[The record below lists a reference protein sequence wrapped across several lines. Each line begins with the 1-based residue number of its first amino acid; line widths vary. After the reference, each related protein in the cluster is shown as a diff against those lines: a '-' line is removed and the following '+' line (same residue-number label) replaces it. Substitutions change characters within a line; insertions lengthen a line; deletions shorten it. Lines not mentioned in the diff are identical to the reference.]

1 MKYLYSVLSLLAI
14 LFFYPFCGWAQCPA
28 VFPGANFPTC
38 HSQNVYWTA
47 ASGVDHYEWVV
58 DTSSA
63 DPTVAGTVTKNTS
76 LTLFPLAAGT
86 TYYFH
91 VRSVCSGGST
101 SNWVSTLPFTTTC
114 DSLTKVNISE
124 TTETTANVNW
134 NVFKNCEYSFNYAV
148 DTVPVPPTDPL
159 SWHYARG
166 LSTTIT
172 GLIPNTTY
180 FVFIRDSCGSNFG
193 KWVGNHFQTQPLG
206 VQSLKSGQSE
216 ITIYPNPATNVI
228 VVNSQKASGRSSA
241 ATLTDVYGKTIKMI
255 KLNGDKQLV
264 DVSDLPDGLY
274 FIKYADEAT
283 SQTIKLLKQ

>member
-1 MKYLYSVLSLLAI
+1 MTITMK
-14 LFFYPFCGWAQCPA
+14 LFFLCTLCLFITHSSFAQCPA
-28 VFPGANFPTC
+28 VAPGGNFPAC
-38 HSQNVYWTA
+38 HSQNVEWTA
-47 ASGVDHYEWVV
+47 AAGVDHYEWVV

-63 DPTVAGTVTKNTS
+63 DPTIAGITTTSTS

-91 VRSVCSGGST
+91 IRSVCGAGST
-101 SNWVSTLPFTTTC
+101 SNWLSESFTTTC

-124 TTETTANVNW
+124 TSETTANVNW

-172 GLIPNTTY
+172 GLTPNTTY
-180 FVFIRDSCGSNFG
+180 FVFIRDSCGSTFG
-193 KWVGNHFQTQPLG
+193 QWVGNHFQTQPLG
-206 VQSLKSGQSE
+206 VQSLKSGQAQ
-216 ITIYPNPATNVI
+216 ITIYPNPATNLI
-228 VVNSQKASGRSSA
+228 VVNSQKASGRSGA

-255 KLNGDKQLV
+255 NLNGDKQLI
-264 DVSDLPDGLY
+264 DINGLPTGIY
-274 FIKYADEAT
+274 FVRYADEAT
-283 SQTIKLLKQ
+283 LQTIKLIKQ

>member
-1 MKYLYSVLSLLAI
+1 MK
-14 LFFYPFCGWAQCPA
+14 LFFLCTLFLLVTHSSFAQCPA
-28 VFPGANFPTC
+28 VAPGRNFPAC
-38 HSQNVYWTA
+38 HSQNVEWVA
-47 ASGVDHYEWVV
+47 AAGVDHYEWVV

-63 DPTVAGTVTKNTS
+63 DPTIAGITTTGTS

-91 VRSVCSGGST
+91 IRSVCGAGST
-101 SNWVSTLPFTTTC
+101 SNWLSESFTTTC

-124 TTETTANVNW
+124 TSETTANVNW

-172 GLIPNTTY
+172 GLTPNTTY
-180 FVFIRDSCGSNFG
+180 FVFIRDSCGGTFG
-193 KWVGNHFQTQPLG
+193 QWVGNHFQTQPLG
-206 VQSLKSGQSE
+206 VQSLKSGQAQ

-228 VVNSQKASGRSSA
+228 VVNSQKASGRSGA
-241 ATLTDVYGKTIKMI
+241 AMLTDVYGKTIKMI
-255 KLNGDKQLV
+255 KLNGDKQLI
-264 DVSDLPDGLY
+264 DINGLPSGIY
-274 FIKYADEAT
+274 FVRYADEAT
-283 SQTIKLLKQ
+283 SQTIKLIKQ